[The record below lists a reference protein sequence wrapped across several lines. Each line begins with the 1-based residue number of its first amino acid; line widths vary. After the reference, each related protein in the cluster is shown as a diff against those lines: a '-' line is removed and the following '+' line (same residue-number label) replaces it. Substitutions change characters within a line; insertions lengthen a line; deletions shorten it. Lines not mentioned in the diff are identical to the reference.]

1 MERSGGDVMQE
12 FKNLKDLP
20 EEDYLTG
27 GSSAC
32 AGCGP
37 SMELKLALKALGPDT
52 LVVNASGCMT
62 LLPLYPNTPLKVS
75 WIHNAIE
82 NAASTAAGA
91 RHGLDMLGEKDMNI
105 VVYAGDGATYD
116 IGFASLSSVATKN
129 ERIIYICY
137 NNQSYGN
144 TGFQW
149 STATPYGS
157 ETKTTP
163 RGKENPIGTT
173 YVHKDMMKIMGAH
186 RVYAATASLAYPVDF
201 LNKLVRAKERGGFS
215 YIEILGTC
223 STGWNFD
230 SRLTVKVSRLAVRC
244 GMWPLYEI
252 EDGVLTLNK
261 DFNELKPISEF
272 LKLQGRFKALPPEGV
287 DRLQTLINEH
297 WAQLKEYN
305 GQRYV

>member
-1 MERSGGDVMQE
+1 MQE

-20 EEDYLTG
+20 EQDYFTG

-91 RHGLDMLGEKDMNI
+91 RHGLDMLGEKDMN
-105 VVYAGDGATYD
+105 VVVFAGDGATYD
-116 IGFASLSSVATKN
+116 IGFASLSAAATKN

-149 STATPYGS
+149 STATPYGC

-163 RGKENPIGTT
+163 RGKDNPIGTT
-173 YVHKDMMKIMGAH
+173 DVHKDMMKIMGAH

-223 STGWNFD
+223 NTGWNFD
-230 SRLTVKVSRLAVRC
+230 PRLTVKVSRLAVQC

-252 EDGVLTLNK
+252 DKGLLTLNK
-261 DFNELKPISEF
+261 DFQELKPIDEF
-272 LKLQGRFKALPPEGV
+272 VKIQGRYRALPQEGVEKLQA
-287 DRLQTLINEH
+287 LINEH